1 MRRAFGLGVL
11 LLASRCWAQSSAIRC
26 AEPPRWEDFSAIV
39 LTVQTTARGF
49 PDGQSMTVDQK
60 TYDDGVR
67 IVSTLGS
74 KAEEIIW
81 LDTPQGNVAV
91 SSKSDGPVQLGEVS
105 MVYELPLM
113 ALKQRFQGPCALQA
127 RIRYPAAFGDAED
140 SVKGDFELEGDVIR
154 FTLLEQRRD
163 DRIAYSGS
171 VRYELPRGKIPADI
185 AIRGWTVF
193 RRSMLPD
200 KGVPSTFATL
210 GEFQDSLRAR

>member
-1 MRRAFGLGVL
+1 MRQVFGLAVL
-11 LLASRCWAQSSAIRC
+11 VVASQGWAQTSAIRC

-39 LTVQTTARGF
+39 VTVQSTTRGF
-49 PDGQSMTVDQK
+49 ANGQSMTVDQK

-67 IVSTLGS
+67 IISTLAS
-74 KAEEIIW
+74 RSEEIIW

-91 SSKSDGPVQLGEVS
+91 SSASDGPVQHAEVS

-127 RIRYPAAFGDAED
+127 RIRYPAAFGDADD

-171 VRYELPRGKIPADI
+171 VRYEVPRGKIPADI

-210 GEFQDSLRAR
+210 GEFQDSLRTR

>member
-1 MRRAFGLGVL
+1 MRRAFGLGML
-11 LLASRCWAQSSAIRC
+11 LLASRGWAQSSAIRC

-39 LTVQTTARGF
+39 LTVQTMARDL

-81 LDTPQGNVAV
+81 LDTPQGSVAV
-91 SSKSDGPVQLGEVS
+91 SSKSDGPVQFGEVS
-105 MVYELPLM
+105 MAYELPLM

-127 RIRYPAAFGDAED
+127 RIRYPAAFGNAED

-154 FTLLEQRRD
+154 FTLLEQRRG

-171 VRYELPRGKIPADI
+171 VRYEVPRGKIPVDI

-210 GEFQDSLRAR
+210 GEFQDSLKAR